1 VIAVASRKIFAI
13 IFAFVFCLVSVANG
27 AAAAFP
33 PIAPQDM
40 NPGFVYVGPAADG
53 GWSTMHDLAR
63 KIVEEKYPGLKSG
76 IVESV
81 PEGPDAE
88 RVIEAFIR
96 NGSKVVFAT
105 SFGYMDPVQNVAA
118 RYPEVIFM
126 HCSGYKRA
134 DNVGTYFGRIY
145 QPRYLSGLVAGK
157 MTKTNVIG
165 YVAAYPIP
173 EVIRGLN
180 AFTLGVR
187 KTNPEAEVKVVWL
200 FSWLDPA
207 KEREATNALY
217 DLKADVIGMHAD
229 TGAAPQAAE
238 ELGIYVIGYNND
250 MSNYAPTK
258 HLTSPIW
265 HWDIVYDYTLK
276 AIQEG
281 SWKSEDIWWGLKE
294 GMVDLAPFGSDVPD
308 EVKTLVASERQ
319 KILSGEWDVFHGPI
333 KDQNGEVRVKE
344 GEHMT
349 DEEMLSLSWYVE
361 GISGEMPK

>member
-1 VIAVASRKIFAI
+1 VVAVAAKKILTMF
-13 IFAFVFCLVSVANG
+13 FTLMFCMSTN
-27 AAAAFP
+27 AAFAAF
-33 PIAPQDM
+33 APVEPSEM

-53 GWSTMHDLAR
+53 GWSTMHDIAR
-63 KIVEEKYPGLKSG
+63 KTVEGKFPGLKSG

-88 RVIEAFIR
+88 RVMETFIR
-96 NGSKVVFAT
+96 NGSKVIFAT

-118 RYPEVIFM
+118 RHPDIIFM

-157 MTKTNVIG
+157 MTKSGVIG
-165 YVAAYPIP
+165 YIAAYPIP
-173 EVIRGLN
+173 EVIRGLD

-187 KTNPEAEVKVVWL
+187 KTNPKAEVKVVWL

-207 KEREATNALY
+207 KEKEATKALF
-217 DLKADVIGMHAD
+217 DMKADVIGMHAD
-229 TGAAPQAAE
+229 TGSAPQAAE
-238 ELGIYVIGYNND
+238 ELGIYVVGYNND

-265 HWDIVYDYTLK
+265 RWDIVYEHTLK
-276 AIQEG
+276 AIQSG
-281 SWKSEDIWWGLKE
+281 SWKPEDIWWGLKE
-294 GMVDLAPFGSDVPD
+294 GMVDLAPFGRDVPD
-308 EVKTLVASERQ
+308 DVKTIVESEKQ

-333 KDQNGEVRVKE
+333 KDQNGEIRVAE
-344 GEHMT
+344 GERLT

>member
-1 VIAVASRKIFAI
+1 MPAKRILALVLPLAALCFAASSVFA
-13 IFAFVFCLVSVANG
+13 AMP
-27 AAAAFP
+27 AAAP
-33 PIAPQDM
+33 EDM

-53 GWSTMHDLAR
+53 GWSYMHDQGRKLA
-63 KIVEEKYPGLKSG
+63 ETHFPGIKTS

-88 RVIEAFIR
+88 RVIETFIR
-96 NGSKVVFAT
+96 SGSKVIFAT

-118 RYPEVIFM
+118 RNPGVIFM

-145 QPRYLSGLVAGK
+145 QPRYLSGIVAGS
-157 MTKTNVIG
+157 MTKSNVIG

-187 KTNPEAEVKVVWL
+187 RANPKAEVRVVWL

-207 KEREATNALY
+207 QEKEATRALY

-229 TGAAPQAAE
+229 TGSAPQTAE
-238 ELGIYVIGYNND
+238 ELGIYVVGYNND

-265 HWDIVYDYTLK
+265 HWDKVYDHVLGAVQAGT
-276 AIQEG
+276 
-281 SWKSEDIWWGLKE
+281 WKPEDIWWGLSE
-294 GMVDLAPFGSDVPD
+294 GLVDLAPFGQDVPD
-308 EVKTLVASERQ
+308 SVKALVTGERQ
-319 KILSGEWDVFHGPI
+319 KITSGEWDVFHGPI
-333 KDQNGEVRVKE
+333 KDQTGAVRVPE
-344 GEHMT
+344 GSKLT
-349 DEEMLSLSWYVE
+349 DAEMLSIDWYVE
-361 GISGEMPK
+361 GIVGEMPK